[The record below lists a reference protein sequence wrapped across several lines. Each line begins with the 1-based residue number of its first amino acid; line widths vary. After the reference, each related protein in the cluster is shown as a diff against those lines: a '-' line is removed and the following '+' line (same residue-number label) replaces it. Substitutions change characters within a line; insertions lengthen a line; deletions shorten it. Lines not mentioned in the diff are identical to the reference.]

1 MQCCLELLSGWY
13 NTTSSTKCTNVLP
26 QLGYHYLTET
36 LYVFWA
42 YHEKETE
49 KRMAKN
55 ESLVYRELTL
65 LVGRKYETKKMGKKL
80 ET

>member
-1 MQCCLELLSGWY
+1 M
-13 NTTSSTKCTNVLP
+13 
-26 QLGYHYLTET
+26 
-36 LYVFWA
+36 FWA

-65 LVGRKYETKKMGKKL
+65 LVGRKYETKKNGEKIGNLRNRRGKRKMKREL
-80 ET
+80 F